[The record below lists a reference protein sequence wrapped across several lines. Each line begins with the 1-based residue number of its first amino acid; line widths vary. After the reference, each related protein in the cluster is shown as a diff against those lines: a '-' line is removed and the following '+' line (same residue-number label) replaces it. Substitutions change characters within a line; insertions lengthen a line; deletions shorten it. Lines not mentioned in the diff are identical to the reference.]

1 MTGQTAHTF
10 PSSSTDW
17 ALIGQ
22 EPFLAALQLSWCQ
35 SHFCFIYTATGFE
48 RRARFPRTISWLSKL
63 ITMSIRIRA
72 TFAFCAFLMLVIRYP
87 ALFLEGGWICFYVK
101 VFLFLPCRLRCP
113 GLSHYQTTHLSIMII
128 GILIVI
134 CILHVIFISYSFFS
148 INHHDW
154 QQRIVHLI
162 HACPPSS
169 LQQNNNKLTKPLQN

>member
-22 EPFLAALQLSWCQ
+22 EPFLAASQLSWCQ

-48 RRARFPRTISWLSKL
+48 RKARFPRTISWLSKL

-101 VFLFLPCRLRCP
+101 VFFFFTMSVEMSRIESLPNNP
-113 GLSHYQTTHLSIMII
+113 
-128 GILIVI
+128 
-134 CILHVIFISYSFFS
+134 S
-148 INHHDW
+148 INHDN
-154 QQRIVHLI
+154 RNTNSNMYI
-162 HACPPSS
+162 ACYFHFLFFFFFNQSPW
-169 LQQNNNKLTKPLQN
+169 LTTENRENSTPYTCMPTQFFATK